1 MYYEDDLQLGELKQ
15 AASHLHSTYICTLK
29 MFCLG
34 NVDDDAPPATVSGK
48 AALSNC
54 GLGPGAITRDV
65 NAPNVHE
72 SLTERFLPISSA
84 GGYEHFLYQSGGENR
99 GFYKLPT
106 PYSPP

>member
-1 MYYEDDLQLGELKQ
+1 
-15 AASHLHSTYICTLK
+15 
-29 MFCLG
+29 MFCLR

-54 GLGPGAITRDV
+54 GLGPGSITCDV

-72 SLTERFLPISSA
+72 SLTERFLPLSSA

-106 PYSPP
+106 PYSPPRLKDIAGQANIYVILCFFLDWIS